1 MKLQGIKS
9 QQGKDTK
16 TLETIELFFSLYV
29 SNLKTSGKWQNF
41 KNIEKL
47 CLEIF
52 SQLMLSNFCNVTF
65 I

>member
-41 KNIEKL
+41 KNIE
-47 CLEIF
+47 
-52 SQLMLSNFCNVTF
+52 
-65 I
+65 